1 MLMLAPMMLNVVWA
15 DEVELTK
22 RVERLERM
30 IKSQGLTSLM
40 GKVDQLQNE
49 VQRLNGENES
59 LRHELTTM
67 EKRQRELYLDLE
79 QQLQS
84 QSQPTIAPAPIAV
97 APEIITNE
105 QSAEAD
111 LIRQTETEAEL
122 PVAPEETAA
131 VDSSVTTESIP
142 DVIDNGDAAYQAALQ
157 TLRSGQY
164 EQAIIALAAF
174 P

>member
-1 MLMLAPMMLNVVWA
+1 MKLMGKKVLTLMLMLAPMMLNVVWA
-15 DEVELTK
+15 DEGELTK
-22 RVERLERM
+22 RVERLERI

-59 LRHELTTM
+59 LRHELATM

-84 QSQPTIAPAPIAV
+84 QSTIAPAPIAV

-105 QSAEAD
+105 QSAETD
-111 LIRQTETEAEL
+111 LIRQTETEAAL
-122 PVAPEETAA
+122 PVAPE
-131 VDSSVTTESIP
+131 
-142 DVIDNGDAAYQAALQ
+142 
-157 TLRSGQY
+157 
-164 EQAIIALAAF
+164 
-174 P
+174 